1 MRVAVTLEQCWH
13 DVPGGTAAAA
23 IEVTRRLN
31 DERVE
36 LVGVAARH
44 RTLPRSPWTPPIE
57 VRHHALPR
65 PLLYEAWHGLR
76 RPAVERVT
84 GPVDVVHATTIIV
97 PGHRAPLVVTLHD
110 LAWRHEGAQF
120 TRRGVRF
127 FERGLELV
135 RREAR
140 LVLCSS
146 RATMADCAAAGIDSS
161 RLRYV
166 PLGVAVCEAGTS
178 LSEVHDRY
186 RLPDR
191 FVLFVGTLEPRK
203 NLAGLIAAMA
213 ELPDLGLPDLGLVVV
228 GPAGWGAGTPA
239 LAEDRARVLGF
250 VGKAELAALYS
261 AAAVVCYPSFW
272 EGFGLPILEAMAH
285 GVPVVTSRGGATEEI
300 AGDAAALVDP
310 HDPSAIAAGIRV
322 ALERAGELAV
332 AGRARAAAFTWEKT
346 AASTL
351 AAYREV
357 VER

>member
-1 MRVAVTLEQCWH
+1 VRVAVTLEQCWH
-13 DVPGGTAAAA
+13 DVPGGTAVAA
-23 IEVTRRLN
+23 IEVTRRLK
-31 DERVE
+31 DERVD

-44 RTLPRSPWTPPIE
+44 RTLPPSPWTPPIE

-65 PLLYEAWHGLR
+65 PVLYEAWHGLR
-76 RPAVERVT
+76 RPVVERVT
-84 GPVDVVHATTIIV
+84 GPVDVVHATTIIT

-110 LAWRHEGAQF
+110 LAWRHEGARF

-135 RREAR
+135 RREAT

-146 RATMADCAAAGIDSS
+146 RATMADCLAARIDES

-166 PLGVAVCEAGTS
+166 PLGVAVGEAGTRS
-178 LSEVHDRY
+178 DELRDRF
-186 RLPDR
+186 RLPER

-203 NLAGLIAAMA
+203 NLAGLVAAMA
-213 ELPDLGLPDLGLVVV
+213 ELPEIELVVV
-228 GPAGWGAGTPA
+228 GPSGWGSEAQHPPA
-239 LAEDRARVLGF
+239 DRARLLRF
-250 VGKAELAALYS
+250 VAPADLAALYR
-261 AAAVVCYPSFW
+261 AASVFCYPSFW

-300 AGDAAALVDP
+300 AGDAAVLVDP
-310 HDPSAIAAGIRV
+310 HDPSTIAAGIR
-322 ALERAGELAV
+322 AAHERASELAA
-332 AGRARAAAFTWEKT
+332 AGRARAAAFTWETT
-346 AASTL
+346 AAATL

>member
-1 MRVAVTLEQCWH
+1 VRVAVTLEQCWH

-23 IEVTRRLN
+23 IEVTRQLMS
-31 DERVE
+31 ERVA

-44 RTLPRSPWTPPIE
+44 RTLPPAPWTPPIE

-76 RPAVERVT
+76 RPVVERVT

-97 PGHRAPLVVTLHD
+97 PGHLAPLVVTLHD
-110 LAWRHEGAQF
+110 LAWRHEGARF

-135 RREAR
+135 RQEAR

-146 RATMADCAAAGIDSS
+146 RATMADCSAAGIEAS

-166 PLGVAVCEAGTS
+166 PLGVGVSARGIGFRELQA
-178 LSEVHDRY
+178 RY

-203 NLAGLIAAMA
+203 NLAGLVAAMA
-213 ELPDLGLPDLGLVVV
+213 ELPDLGLVVV
-228 GPAGWGAGTPA
+228 GPAGWGADTPA
-239 LAEDRARVLGF
+239 HLGERARVLGF
-250 VGKAELAALYS
+250 VGGTELSGLYCAAT
-261 AAAVVCYPSFW
+261 VFCYPSFW

-285 GVPVVTSRGGATEEI
+285 GAPVVTSRGGATEEV
-300 AGDAAALVDP
+300 AGDAAVLVDP
-310 HDPSAIAAGIRV
+310 HDPSAIAAGIR
-322 ALERAGELAV
+322 AAHERASELAA
-332 AGRARAAAFTWEKT
+332 AGRARAAAFTWEAT

>member
-23 IEVTRRLN
+23 IEVTRRLMG
-31 DERVE
+31 ERVA

-44 RTLPRSPWTPPIE
+44 RTLPRRPWTPPIE

-76 RPAVERVT
+76 RPAVEKVT

-97 PGHRAPLVVTLHD
+97 PGHRAPLVVTVHD
-110 LAWRHEGAQF
+110 LAWRHEGARF

-146 RATMADCAAAGIDSS
+146 RATMADCSAAGIEPS
-161 RLRYV
+161 RLRHV
-166 PLGVAVCEAGTS
+166 PLGVGVSAAGTS
-178 LSEVHDRY
+178 FKELQDRY

-203 NLAGLIAAMA
+203 NLAGLVAAMA
-213 ELPDLGLPDLGLVVV
+213 ELPDLALVVV
-228 GPAGWGAGTPA
+228 GPAGWGDDTAG
-239 LAEDRARVLGF
+239 LLGERATALGF
-250 VGKAELAALYS
+250 VGAAELAALYR
-261 AAAVVCYPSFW
+261 AATVFCYPSFW
-272 EGFGLPILEAMAH
+272 EGFGLPILEAMSH
-285 GVPVVTSRGGATEEI
+285 GTPVVTSRGGATEEV
-300 AGDAAALVDP
+300 AGDAAVLVDP
-310 HDPSAIAAGIRV
+310 HDPSVIAAGIRV
-322 ALERAGELAV
+322 ASEQRADLAI
-332 AGRARAAAFTWEKT
+332 AGRRRADAFTWEAT

-351 AAYREV
+351 AAYHEV

>member
-23 IEVTRRLN
+23 IEVTRQLMG
-31 DERVE
+31 ERVA

-44 RTLPRSPWTPPIE
+44 RTLPRAPWTPPIE
-57 VRHHALPR
+57 VRHHKLPR

-76 RPAVERVT
+76 RPVVERVT
-84 GPVDVVHATTIIV
+84 GPVDVVHATTIIT

-110 LAWRHEGAQF
+110 LAWRHEDARF

-135 RREAR
+135 RQEAR

-146 RATMADCAAAGIDSS
+146 RATMADCSAAGIEQS

-166 PLGVAVCEAGTS
+166 PLGVGVSARGTS
-178 LSEVHDRY
+178 FTELQARY

-203 NLAGLIAAMA
+203 NLVGLVAAVA
-213 ELPDLGLPDLGLVVV
+213 QLPDLGLVVV
-228 GPAGWGAGTPA
+228 GPAGWGADTPT
-239 LAEDRARVLGF
+239 LLGERARFLGF
-250 VGKAELAALYS
+250 VGGAELSGLYCAAT
-261 AAAVVCYPSFW
+261 VFCYPSFW

-285 GVPVVTSRGGATEEI
+285 GAPVVTSRGGATEEV
-300 AGDAAALVDP
+300 AGDAAVLVDP
-310 HDPSAIAAGIRV
+310 HDPSAIAAGIR
-322 ALERAGELAV
+322 AAHERANELAG
-332 AGRARAAAFTWEKT
+332 AGRARAAGFTWEAT
-346 AASTL
+346 AAATL
-351 AAYREV
+351 DAYREV
-357 VER
+357 MER